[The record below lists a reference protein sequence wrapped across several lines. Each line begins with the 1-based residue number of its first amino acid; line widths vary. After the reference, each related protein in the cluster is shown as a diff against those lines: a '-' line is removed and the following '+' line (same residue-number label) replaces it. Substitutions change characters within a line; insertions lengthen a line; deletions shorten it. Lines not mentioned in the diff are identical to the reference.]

1 MALEQLQQPRLWR
14 QGGLGRL
21 RRLGQPRRGR
31 ALLLAKEI
39 LDQLHVV
46 LHQRLKHRTPTS
58 WTSFSDLEF
67 SLQSFRRT
75 VLDQFPQLCGIELIP
90 DVPALRAS
98 SESVP
103 ACQPHGSPQ
112 QQEAQPA
119 REKLLGRTA
128 F

>member
-21 RRLGQPRRGR
+21 RRLGQLRRGR

-46 LHQRLKHRTPTS
+46 LHQRLKRRTPTS

-75 VLDQFPQLCGIELIP
+75 VLDQFPQLRGIELIP
-90 DVPALRAS
+90 DVPDRRGCHTP
-98 SESVP
+98 VH
-103 ACQPHGSPQ
+103 Q
-112 QQEAQPA
+112 
-119 REKLLGRTA
+119 
-128 F
+128 